1 MATKADF
8 TEDEWKALEKG
19 VTGAGLYVS
28 ASDPG
33 FMDTF
38 GEASALAKELGAE
51 HSSSDNELVRELAAT
66 HGTGFGL
73 TSSKA
78 DLENETLA
86 ALSSSIAMLTAKDA
100 ADADAYRQLVLAV
113 ANRVAGAKH
122 GVSDAETAAIG
133 KIKEALGATAE
144 PAAPAAADPAPA
156 DPAPADPAAPSA

>member
-51 HSSSDNELVRELAAT
+51 HSSSDNELVRELSGT

-78 DLENETLA
+78 DLENETFA
-86 ALSSSIAMLTAKDA
+86 ALSSSIALLTAKDP
-100 ADADAYRQLVLAV
+100 ADAEAYRQLVLAV
-113 ANRVAGAKH
+113 ANRVAGAKK
-122 GVSDAETAAIG
+122 GVSEAETAAIA
-133 KIKEALGATAE
+133 KITEALGASA
-144 PAAPAAADPAPA
+144 AAPAAA
-156 DPAPADPAAPSA
+156 ADPAAPSA

>member
-38 GEASALAKELGAE
+38 GEASALAKELAAE
-51 HSSSDNELVRELAAT
+51 HTSSQNELVRELAGT

-73 TSSKA
+73 TASKNE
-78 DLENETLA
+78 LETETFA
-86 ALSSSIAMLTAKDA
+86 ALSSAIATLTAKDP
-100 ADADAYRQLVLAV
+100 ADADAYRELVLAV
-113 ANRVAGAKH
+113 ANKVAAAKK
-122 GVSDAETAAIG
+122 GVSDSETAAIE
-133 KIKEALGATAE
+133 KIKAALGAPA
-144 PAAPAAADPAPA
+144 AAPAADPPAPA
-156 DPAPADPAAPSA
+156 A

>member
-38 GEASALAKELGAE
+38 GEASALAKELSAE
-51 HSSSDNELVRELAAT
+51 HTSSDNALVRELAGT
-66 HGTGFGL
+66 HGTGFGV
-73 TSSKA
+73 TSSR
-78 DLENETLA
+78 DHVESETLA
-86 ALSSSIAMLTAKDA
+86 ALTSSIATLTTKSPSDVEP
-100 ADADAYRQLVLAV
+100 YRQLVLAV

-122 GVSDAETAAIG
+122 GVSAAETAAVA
-133 KIKEALGATAE
+133 KITEALGAS
-144 PAAPAAADPAPA
+144 
-156 DPAPADPAAPSA
+156 AAPSDPPAEPGAPST

>member
-1 MATKADF
+1 MSTKADF

-28 ASDPG
+28 ASDPEVHG
-33 FMDTF
+33 HLRRGD
-38 GEASALAKELGAE
+38 ARSRRELGAE
-51 HSSSDNELVRELAAT
+51 HSSSANELVRELAAT

-86 ALSSSIAMLTAKDA
+86 ALSSSIALLTAKDA

-122 GVSDAETAAIG
+122 GVSDAEKTRGDREDQGGPRSHRRAG
-133 KIKEALGATAE
+133 GARGAR
-144 PAAPAAADPAPA
+144 PCAG
-156 DPAPADPAAPSA
+156 

>member
-38 GEASALAKELGAE
+38 GEASALAKGLGAE
-51 HSSSDNELVRELAAT
+51 HTSSDNELVRELSGT

-73 TSSKA
+73 TASKT
-78 DLENETLA
+78 DLEKETFA
-86 ALSSSIAMLTAKDA
+86 ALASSVATLTAKDP
-100 ADADAYRQLVLAV
+100 ADAEAYRQLVLAV

-122 GVSDAETAAIG
+122 GVSDAETAAIE
-133 KIKEALGATAE
+133 KIKEALGVTVDPTAPPAP
-144 PAAPAAADPAPA
+144 PAAPPA
-156 DPAPADPAAPSA
+156 